1 MTVALLLETGT
12 ESLCQI
18 SHTENS
24 LWLEHL
30 QGARDLI
37 LFRGGPSTTDYLTR
51 FFSFLDISGSLSS
64 GGGPLLEGNY
74 WLYDGLQDKNDDH
87 ESNKLDNWP
96 YYDTDHTMVNHFHEL
111 MVYMA
116 KLSRLSAE
124 SMSDTGS
131 QRPELIAE
139 KVAHVHSELL
149 AWWQTCPEKLRNQ
162 SNDWRRQ
169 PRPRKLTVPETLEEE
184 SFSSTRSCVQAC
196 IIYLH
201 HILDPMGREPQPKD
215 VIDAISD
222 ILAIAQEIPEG
233 YGLEMGLYWGLFM
246 AGIAVFNDEV
256 AEDLIRRKL
265 RADHSGSIY
274 VSTYLGIDGIKA
286 LTLIA
291 AC

>member
-1 MTVALLLETGT
+1 MTTTVLFSKSSAEIV
-12 ESLCQI
+12 CQI
-18 SHTENS
+18 SHSENS

-37 LFRGGPSTTDYLTR
+37 MFRGGPSTTDYLTR

-74 WLYDGLQDKNDDH
+74 WIDDGPQD
-87 ESNKLDNWP
+87 EEEARKLDNWP
-96 YYDTDHTMVNHFHEL
+96 YYDSDHTMVNYFHEL

-124 SMSDTGS
+124 SMSNTGI
-131 QRPELIAE
+131 QHPELIAE
-139 KVAHVHSELL
+139 KAIRIHSELL

-169 PRPRKLTVPETLEEE
+169 LRPRKLTVPETLEEE
-184 SFSSTRSCVQAC
+184 AFSSTRSCVQAC
-196 IIYLH
+196 IIYLY
-201 HILDPMGREPQPKD
+201 HILDPMGRQPQTKD

-233 YGLEMGLYWGLFM
+233 YGLEMGQYWGLFM
-246 AGIAVFNDEV
+246 AGVAVFNDEV

-265 RADHSGSIY
+265 KADTSVSIY
-274 VSTYLGIDGIKA
+274 VSTYISNSWDQSA
-286 LTLIA
+286 DSTA

>member
-1 MTVALLLETGT
+1 M
-12 ESLCQI
+12 
-18 SHTENS
+18 
-24 LWLEHL
+24 EHL

-37 LFRGGPSTTDYLTR
+37 LFRGGPSTSDYLTR

-74 WLYDGLQDKNDDH
+74 WLDDEHGLPETQERRK
-87 ESNKLDNWP
+87 SKQLDRWP
-96 YYDTDHTMVNHFHEL
+96 YYDEDQTMVNHFHQL

-131 QRPELIAE
+131 QHPEIIAE
-139 KVAHVHSELL
+139 KAAQIHSALL
-149 AWWQTCPEKLRNQ
+149 AWWQTVPDKLRNQ

-169 PRPRKLTVPETLEEE
+169 LRPRKLTVPETLEEE
-184 SFSSTRSCVQAC
+184 SFSSVRCCVQAS
-196 IIYLH
+196 IIYLN
-201 HILDPMGREPQPKD
+201 HILDPMGTKPQNQD

-222 ILAIAQEIPEG
+222 ILAIAQETPEG

-246 AGIAVFNDEV
+246 AGVAVFNDEI

-265 RADHSGSIY
+265 KADVNISIY
-274 VSTYLGIDGIKA
+274 VSFYIGGD
-286 LTLIA
+286 
-291 AC
+291 